1 MRLTTL
7 AVWLPIALTTAF
19 PIAPAMIQD
28 RAAEAIAEAIVDSPP
43 HHSGAVNVPLPPR
56 GAIIDT
62 PPHHSGA
69 VNVPLP
75 PRDSVKRSAL
85 AKLVCPYI
93 RGHRYCAPSARD
105 D

>member
-1 MRLTTL
+1 MRLATL
-7 AVWLPIALTTAF
+7 AVWLPIAITTAF
-19 PIAPAMIQD
+19 PIAPAVIQD
-28 RAAEAIAEAIVDSPP
+28 RAAETIAEAIVDPP

-56 GAIIDT
+56 NAIVDP

-69 VNVPLP
+69 VNVPIS

-93 RGHRYCAPSARD
+93 KGHRYCAPSARD